1 MNGLFLAALI
11 GIFVG
16 LRCLTPP
23 AVVAWAALLHWIDLD
38 ASRLHFLASKPAVI
52 ILTLAAIGELIADK
66 LPSSPNRTAPLG
78 LSARIVLGMLCGA
91 CITIAGH
98 QPSWAGAVLGLAG
111 ALAGGF
117 GGFLARTRSVKAL
130 KCPDFVIAVLEDAVA
145 IGGALFV
152 VTRF

>member
-1 MNGLFLAALI
+1 LI

-23 AVVAWAALLHWIDLD
+23 AVVSWAAYLHWLNLG
-38 ASRLHFLASKPAVI
+38 ASRLHFLAAKPVVAIFTIAALVE
-52 ILTLAAIGELIADK
+52 LTADK

-78 LSARIVLGMLCGA
+78 LIARIILGMLCGA
-91 CITIAGH
+91 CVAVAGH
-98 QPSWAGAVLGLAG
+98 GILWAGALLGLAG
-111 ALAGGF
+111 ALLGCF
-117 GGFLARTRSVKAL
+117 GGFMARTRLVKAL
-130 KCPDFVIAVLEDAVA
+130 GCPDYVIALLEDAVA